1 MMFREVK
8 KCVLICQ
15 APDPVKLQILGNNP
29 GNIHGDSCHRSSKPW
44 THVVPTERNLTPQ
57 IPFPTSH
64 SQVPRALKPAPHPAV
79 QKASGRPAA
88 PSLGLCSRGLQAPV
102 PAGAAASCFTS
113 CCRADSQSHGC
124 VVSLPLP
131 PPSRNLLNTPHAGGG
146 TQWWQQQ
153 VSAASV
159 EDIWGAGGVEPTLH
173 DARNHLVRCQRCLLL
188 STFTCISVCAPAN
201 LLPEAWQVLPAH
213 LPGEESRAHL
223 CPVGTAGKRQ
233 GLQAPTQSTLS
244 SRVSPGN
251 HGVHSG
257 SQPSAPRCWGG
268 HLGRGGLCLL
278 LTLESCT

>member
-15 APDPVKLQILGNNP
+15 APDPGLFPRIQL
-29 GNIHGDSCHRSSKPW
+29 HRSSKPW
-44 THVVPTERNLTPQ
+44 THVVPIERNLTPPRFLSPPVTPRCPGHSSQ
-57 IPFPTSH
+57 HPTLLSRKPQGDQPPPFLAFAPEASR
-64 SQVPRALKPAPHPAV
+64 PLCLRELLPPA
-79 QKASGRPAA
+79 SLPAA
-88 PSLGLCSRGLQAPV
+88 GPT
-102 PAGAAASCFTS
+102 ASHT
-113 CCRADSQSHGC
+113 G
-124 VVSLPLP
+124 VSLPLP
-131 PPSRNLLNTPHAGGG
+131 PPSGNLLNTPHAGGG
-146 TQWWQQQ
+146 TQWWRQQ

-159 EDIWGAGGVEPTLH
+159 EDVWGAGGVEPAPH
-173 DARNHLVRCQRCLLL
+173 DARNHLVWCQCCRLL

-201 LLPEAWQVLPAH
+201 LLPKAWQVLPAH

-223 CPVGTAGKRQ
+223 CPVVTAGKRQ

-251 HGVHSG
+251 HGVCSG

-278 LTLESCT
+278 LTLEYCT